1 MCDCQSN
8 TSTPEDFMRQAIALS
23 KEKMEAGFGGPFG
36 AVITQNGRI
45 IAEGYNQV
53 TSANDPTAH
62 AEVTAIR
69 NACAALGTFDL
80 AGCEIY
86 TSCEPCPMCL
96 SAIYWARLDKM
107 YYANSREDAADI
119 GFDDALIY
127 EEISKPILSRNLPTF
142 RLLEDEAIQPFNDW
156 KSKTDKTP
164 Y

>member
-8 TSTPEDFMRQAIALS
+8 TTTPEEFMRQAIALS

-156 KSKTDKTP
+156 KNKTDKTP